1 MFIEENSN
9 LSNDVILNNETIKQ
23 KKRISLNICISTVCM
38 IIIGLFLLFLSIYI
52 YFNSIHHEGF
62 ITLLIISV
70 IILLLGFY
78 SLYMICSIKYGFKN
92 QDSKFQYYEY
102 L

>member
-1 MFIEENSN
+1 MFLEENSN

-23 KKRISLNICISTVCM
+23 KKRISFNICISTVCM

-70 IILLLGFY
+70 IILLIGFY
-78 SLYMICSIKYGFKN
+78 SLYMICSIKYGLKN